1 MLYYYNNCIYKLL
14 TIAQN
19 SYNYV
24 LIIVQYFIK
33 IKYFTVDLSSKMTI
47 DKLNHSFYLI
57 PNEYVPILMKKNLLK
72 NPKSAVKNVD
82 NILIPTYA
90 LDNFKK
96 KNIKK
101 APNAFIIFR
110 NEMFKQVSVN
120 NPKKSSREISIII
133 GKIWNQMSEESKL
146 PYLLKS
152 NAIKERKKQ
161 RITLKYEKFL
171 KNIKQRDY
179 KKTKELCENPS
190 ILSIKKLLFS

>member
-1 MLYYYNNCIYKLL
+1 
-14 TIAQN
+14 
-19 SYNYV
+19 
-24 LIIVQYFIK
+24 VQYFIK
-33 IKYFTVDLSSKMTI
+33 INYFTVDLSSKMTI

-82 NILIPTYA
+82 NISIPTYA

-96 KNIKK
+96 SNIKK
-101 APNAFIIFR
+101 TPNAFIIFR
-110 NEMFKQVSVN
+110 NEMFKQVSIN
-120 NPKKSSREISIII
+120 NPEKSSREISVVI
-133 GKIWNQMSEESKL
+133 GKIWNQMSEDSKL
-146 PYLLKS
+146 PYLLTS
-152 NAIKERKKQ
+152 NAIKEKKEQ

-179 KKTKELCENPS
+179 KKTKELCENSS